1 MIEDV
6 IELHL
11 NNEANRDI
19 FNMCDNFIDSFI
31 KIQVDVMQCNDK
43 LEKNAFYAMI
53 LEELLGSD
61 YKTIG
66 EFLDQAKTMTNNE
79 LSK

>member
-1 MIEDV
+1 MIENV
-6 IELHL
+6 LNITL
-11 NNEANRDI
+11 NNEANRDL

-31 KIQVDVMQCNDK
+31 KIQTDIMQCNDK

-66 EFLDQAKTMTNNE
+66 EFLDQAKTITNNE
-79 LSK
+79 VSK